1 MVLHNWRIATPKI
14 SVMFTLN
21 LKASKLPLNYFTNS
35 LSAMAAAGLVAV
47 VCTPRAAEAGSLN
60 WKFKYAN
67 QIEADVTVQA
77 NGAGSIDPG
86 VLYTITGASGTIGAV
101 GGVCGATCFNITGLS
116 NYNGATNT
124 FQYNPSLNPNDPSA
138 FITDIDGISFVTNE
152 VASFN
157 IYWSIN
163 SPTLGIADSY
173 TTNSPSAS
181 AASIPLAGSIIVAGP
196 SAPVP
201 SSVPGPLPIFGAGAA
216 FGMSRRLRRRV
227 LSSKLR

>member
-1 MVLHNWRIATPKI
+1 
-14 SVMFTLN
+14 MFTLN
-21 LKASKLPLNYFTNS
+21 LKASKLSVSHFVNS

-124 FQYNPSLNPNDPSA
+124 FQYNPSLNPNDPFA
-138 FITDIDGISFVTNE
+138 FVTDVDGISFVTDE
-152 VASFN
+152 VASYN

-216 FGMSRRLRRRV
+216 FGMSRRLRHRV